1 MRVIFNQSN
10 FKKTC
15 AWPIAC
21 IIVIPTQITLMKK
34 KSYYSHLLLD
44 DAVKEKVLTIMMFG
58 NNRAQSVGYFRV
70 TLGLYYLSKI
80 MVEEELD
87 FKMIDREFNRFIYR
101 TLGGGHSIT
110 SVLQYMSSK
119 QVLLVLESAPFI
131 STFLN
136 YFSEVPFRNI
146 PILLSINLSVSKKI
160 SGLPSAGPVQD
171 WILRQECIVQ
181 PVGEAQHLPIQ
192 N

>member
-1 MRVIFNQSN
+1 
-10 FKKTC
+10 
-15 AWPIAC
+15 
-21 IIVIPTQITLMKK
+21 MKK
-34 KSYYSHLLLD
+34 DSYYSHLLLD
-44 DAVKEKVLTIMMFG
+44 DAVKEKILTIMMFG

-80 MVEEELD
+80 MVEETLD

-110 SVLQYMSSK
+110 SILQYMSSK
-119 QVLLVLESAPFI
+119 QVLLVLNSASFVSI
-131 STFLN
+131 FLN
-136 YFSEVPFRNI
+136 YFSEIPFRNI

-160 SGLPSAGPVQD
+160 SGLPTDGPLQD
-171 WILRQECIVQ
+171 WILRQDCMAQQAHATQ
-181 PVGEAQHLPIQ
+181 PRPIT

>member
-1 MRVIFNQSN
+1 M
-10 FKKTC
+10 
-15 AWPIAC
+15 
-21 IIVIPTQITLMKK
+21 K

-44 DAVKEKVLTIMMFG
+44 DTVKEKILSIMMFG
-58 NNRAQSVGYFRV
+58 NNRAQSIAYFRV
-70 TLGLYYLSKI
+70 TLGLHYLSKI

-87 FKMIDREFNRFIYR
+87 FKIIDREFNRFIYR

-110 SVLQYMSSK
+110 SILQYMSSK
-119 QVLLVLESAPFI
+119 QVLLVLDSAPFI
-131 STFLN
+131 ATFLN

-160 SGLPSAGPVQD
+160 SGLATAGPVQD
-171 WILRQECIVQ
+171 WILRQECL
-181 PVGEAQHLPIQ
+181 AQQAVEEQHPPIT